1 MIYCK
6 NNTRYNHPSHIII
19 LYVWYTLIY
28 NRNVCQIILTDTIIS
43 SSTSNNIAIDIE
55 VGEGER
61 LVGTK
66 VAHDNL
72 CLGYQVSIVVSI
84 VIGINIM
91 IFIFLNLL

>member
-1 MIYCK
+1 MQLQVS
-6 NNTRYNHPSHIII
+6 NDT
-19 LYVWYTLIY
+19 
-28 NRNVCQIILTDTIIS
+28 ILTDTIIS
-43 SSTSNNIAIDIE
+43 SSTSYYIAIDVK

-84 VIGINIM
+84 VIGINYQCYDFYLPEFVMNNTMQLIHFM
-91 IFIFLNLL
+91 IA

>member
-1 MIYCK
+1 ML
-6 NNTRYNHPSHIII
+6 I
-19 LYVWYTLIY
+19 LLELCVYTTHYIQLQY
-28 NRNVCQIILTDTIIS
+28 VCQIIQILTDTIIS
-43 SSTSNNIAIDIE
+43 SSTSYYIAIDVK

-84 VIGINIM
+84 VIGINVM